1 MQVTKSNTLRD
12 LVEAAGPLHVTHL
25 LSLTKTDIAPY
36 LRVMRTPRG
45 PTLTF
50 RVGPACI

>member
-12 LVEAAGPLHVTHL
+12 LVEVARTLHVTHL
-25 LSLTKTDIAPY
+25 LSLTKTEVAPY
-36 LRVMRTPRG
+36 LRVMRAPQG

-50 RVGPACI
+50 RVGLAC